1 MKRTILTIA
10 GIIFLLATR
19 SSAQTCGFLW
29 TVTAAHSG
37 GASATINICGY
48 FAGCRPHDPQVTVDG
63 SQIRVTVRSNGPSLD
78 RCQCIAVE
86 DTFHESVTVR
96 PLLPGTYAVTATL
109 LSCGPPLLG
118 GSTIFTLTEAS
129 LIPVLSGQGKITLVS
144 LIAIAGIALLRR

>member
-86 DTFHESVTVR
+86 DTFHESVIVR
-96 PLLPGTYAVTATL
+96 PLAPGTYTVTATL
-109 LSCGPPLLG
+109 LSCGDPLLG
-118 GSTIFTLTEAS
+118 GSTTINLAEAS
-129 LIPVLSGQGKITLVS
+129 TIPALGWQGKIALLSLV
-144 LIAIAGIALLRR
+144 AIAGIGLLRR